1 MMNTKERTTN
11 PLGAPARIGSSRR
24 KETPRQGQAL
34 LSTALR
40 RGALLLTLLLAACG
54 GDKSGSS
61 GATSS
66 SAAPPPPSSAPPAT
80 TTTETASDTATATA
94 TATAAAPPAKD
105 ADYDPANKA
114 KPPIDSEELQAR
126 ARGLFDAI
134 VQNNPS
140 LGEDF
145 WFPKEP
151 FLILKDIKDP
161 GKYWDQLHRAYV
173 KDIEKLHNKRKWEGA
188 EFEKFEPG
196 SPPKWVKPGE
206 EGNKIGYFRTVK
218 GNLVYKAE
226 GKSHKLE
233 VRVIISWQKR
243 WYITHLGKFK

>member
-1 MMNTKERTTN
+1 MNR
-11 PLGAPARIGSSRR
+11 
-24 KETPRQGQAL
+24 
-34 LSTALR
+34 STVF
-40 RGALLLTLLLAACG
+40 RGALLVCLALTSCG
-54 GDKSGSS
+54 GKG
-61 GATSS
+61 SS
-66 SAAPPPPSSAPPAT
+66 SAAAT
-80 TTTETASDTATATA
+80 TTTTAAPTATATETASSTATDTATQTATETPTATA
-94 TATAAAPPAKD
+94 TATAAPKD

-126 ARGLFDAI
+126 ARGLFDA
-134 VQNNPS
+134 VKQNNPT

-173 KDIEKLHNKRKWEGA
+173 KDIEKLHKKRANWDGC

>member
-1 MMNTKERTTN
+1 MNNTVFRGT
-11 PLGAPARIGSSRR
+11 L
-24 KETPRQGQAL
+24 L
-34 LSTALR
+34 LS
-40 RGALLLTLLLAACG
+40 LLLAACG
-54 GDKSGSS
+54 GDKTSPS
-61 GATSS
+61 GASTTSP
-66 SAAPPPPSSAPPAT
+66 APPPPSSAPPAT
-80 TTTETASDTATATA
+80 TTTEMPSSTAST
-94 TATAAAPPAKD
+94 TAADDAGAPPPAPKD

-126 ARGLFDAI
+126 ARGLFDAV
-134 VQNNPS
+134 VQNNPT

-173 KDIEKLHNKRKWEGA
+173 KDIEKLHNKRKSWEGA

-196 SPPKWVKPGE
+196 SPPKWVKPGD

-233 VRVIISWQKR
+233 VRVLISWQKR

>member
-1 MMNTKERTTN
+1 MNNTVFRGT
-11 PLGAPARIGSSRR
+11 L
-24 KETPRQGQAL
+24 L
-34 LSTALR
+34 LS
-40 RGALLLTLLLAACG
+40 LLLAACG
-54 GDKSGSS
+54 GDKTSPS
-61 GATSS
+61 GAGTTT
-66 SAAPPPPSSAPPAT
+66 APPPPPSSAPPAT
-80 TTTETASDTATATA
+80 TTTETPSSTAS
-94 TATAAAPPAKD
+94 ATAADDAGAPPPAPKD

-126 ARGLFDAI
+126 ARGLFDAV

-173 KDIEKLHNKRKWEGA
+173 KDIEKLHNKRKSWEGA

-196 SPPKWVKPGE
+196 SPPKWVKPGD

-218 GNLVYKAE
+218 GNLVFKAE

>member
-1 MMNTKERTTN
+1 MNNTVFRGT
-11 PLGAPARIGSSRR
+11 L
-24 KETPRQGQAL
+24 L
-34 LSTALR
+34 LS
-40 RGALLLTLLLAACG
+40 LLLAACG
-54 GDKSGSS
+54 GDKTSPS
-61 GATSS
+61 GASTT

-80 TTTETASDTATATA
+80 TTTEMPSSTAST
-94 TATAAAPPAKD
+94 TAADDAGAPPPAPKD

-126 ARGLFDAI
+126 ARGLFDAV
-134 VQNNPS
+134 VQNNPT

-173 KDIEKLHNKRKWEGA
+173 KDIEKLHNKRKSWEGA

-196 SPPKWVKPGE
+196 SPPKWVKPGD

-233 VRVIISWQKR
+233 VRVLISWQKR

>member
-1 MMNTKERTTN
+1 MNNTVFRGT
-11 PLGAPARIGSSRR
+11 L
-24 KETPRQGQAL
+24 L
-34 LSTALR
+34 LS
-40 RGALLLTLLLAACG
+40 LLLAACG
-54 GDKSGSS
+54 GDKTSPS
-61 GATSS
+61 GASTT

-80 TTTETASDTATATA
+80 TTTETPSSTAST
-94 TATAAAPPAKD
+94 TAADDAGAPPPAPKD

-126 ARGLFDAI
+126 ARGLFDAV

-173 KDIEKLHNKRKWEGA
+173 KDIEKLHNKRKSWEGA

-196 SPPKWVKPGE
+196 SPPKWVKPGD

-233 VRVIISWQKR
+233 VRVLISWQKR

>member
-1 MMNTKERTTN
+1 MNNTVFRGT
-11 PLGAPARIGSSRR
+11 L
-24 KETPRQGQAL
+24 L
-34 LSTALR
+34 LS
-40 RGALLLTLLLAACG
+40 LLLAACG
-54 GDKSGSS
+54 GDKTSPS
-61 GATSS
+61 GASTTT
-66 SAAPPPPSSAPPAT
+66 APPPPPSSAPPAT
-80 TTTETASDTATATA
+80 TTTETPSSTAS
-94 TATAAAPPAKD
+94 ATAADDAGAPPPAPKD

-126 ARGLFDAI
+126 ARGLFDAV

-173 KDIEKLHNKRKWEGA
+173 KDIEKLHNKRKSWEGA

-196 SPPKWVKPGE
+196 SPPKWVKPGD

-218 GNLVYKAE
+218 GNLVFKAE

>member
-1 MMNTKERTTN
+1 MNR
-11 PLGAPARIGSSRR
+11 
-24 KETPRQGQAL
+24 
-34 LSTALR
+34 STVY
-40 RGALLLTLLLAACG
+40 RGALLFCLALISCG
-54 GDKSGSS
+54 GKGSGS
-61 GATSS
+61 
-66 SAAPPPPSSAPPAT
+66 APGT
-80 TTTETASDTATATA
+80 TTTTPAPTAAATETATSTATETATSTATEAPTATA
-94 TATAAAPPAKD
+94 TATAAPKD
-105 ADYDPANKA
+105 ADYDPLNKA
-114 KPPIDSEELQAR
+114 KPPTDSEELQSR
-126 ARGLFDAI
+126 ARGLFDAV
-134 VQNNPS
+134 VQNNPT

-173 KDIEKLHNKRKWEGA
+173 KDIEKLHKKRASWDGC
-188 EFEKFEPG
+188 EFSKFEPG

-218 GNLVYKAE
+218 GNLVYKE
-226 GKSHKLE
+226 GGKSHKLE

>member
-1 MMNTKERTTN
+1 MNNTVFRGT
-11 PLGAPARIGSSRR
+11 L
-24 KETPRQGQAL
+24 L
-34 LSTALR
+34 LS
-40 RGALLLTLLLAACG
+40 LLLAACG
-54 GDKSGSS
+54 GDKTSPS
-61 GATSS
+61 GASTT

-80 TTTETASDTATATA
+80 TTTETPSSTAST
-94 TATAAAPPAKD
+94 TAADDAGAPPPAPKD

-126 ARGLFDAI
+126 ARGLFDAV
-134 VQNNPS
+134 VQNNPT

-173 KDIEKLHNKRKWEGA
+173 KDIEKLHNKRKSWEGA

-196 SPPKWVKPGE
+196 SPPKWVKPGD

-233 VRVIISWQKR
+233 VRVLISWQKR

>member
-1 MMNTKERTTN
+1 MNNTVF
-11 PLGAPARIGSSRR
+11 
-24 KETPRQGQAL
+24 
-34 LSTALR
+34 
-40 RGALLLTLLLAACG
+40 RGTLLLSLLRAACG
-54 GDKSGSS
+54 GDKTSPSGS
-61 GATSS
+61 GTTTAP
-66 SAAPPPPSSAPPAT
+66 PPPPSSAPPAT
-80 TTTETASDTATATA
+80 TTTETPSSTAS
-94 TATAAAPPAKD
+94 ATAADDAGAPPPAPKD

-126 ARGLFDAI
+126 ARGLFDAV

-173 KDIEKLHNKRKWEGA
+173 KDIEKLHKKRASWDGC

-206 EGNKIGYFRTVK
+206 EGNKIGYYRTVK
-218 GNLVYKAE
+218 GSLVYKAE

-243 WYITHLGKFK
+243 WYITHLSKFK

>member
-1 MMNTKERTTN
+1 MNNTVFRGT
-11 PLGAPARIGSSRR
+11 L
-24 KETPRQGQAL
+24 L
-34 LSTALR
+34 LS
-40 RGALLLTLLLAACG
+40 LLLAACG
-54 GDKSGSS
+54 GDKTSPS
-61 GATSS
+61 GASTT

-80 TTTETASDTATATA
+80 TTTETPTSTAST
-94 TATAAAPPAKD
+94 TAADDAGAPPPAPKD

-126 ARGLFDAI
+126 ARGLFDAV
-134 VQNNPS
+134 VQNNPT

-173 KDIEKLHNKRKWEGA
+173 KDIEKLHNKRKSWEGA

-196 SPPKWVKPGE
+196 SPPKWVKPGD

-233 VRVIISWQKR
+233 VRVLISWQKR